1 MEGVILVAIVVLIC
15 AIAVPNLRS
24 ALQRDR
30 QKRSVTAMRSLGAA
44 LESYRA
50 STGGYP
56 ASEGGG
62 AAALASLAPREMSAP
77 PLQDSWHRP
86 FSYIAVAQAGAT
98 LPTTYTLISYGKDGI
113 YQGFQNEITRY
124 FDCDLIFADG
134 QFVQSSEGFCCVVSG
149 TPVETPRGQVLVE
162 QLTLDQEIV
171 GRSGNGVIGPG
182 RVTAI
187 CVRRTNKYLRL
198 SVEGGRLLEL
208 TAEHRV
214 WSSGRWAY
222 AGNLR
227 PGDVLFSV
235 TGPAR
240 LLAVERVGK
249 SAVTYDLT
257 VADNANFFA
266 GGVLVHN
273 KK

>member
-77 PLQDSWHRP
+77 PLQDGWHRP

-124 FDCDLIFADG
+124 FDCDLI
-134 QFVQSSEGFCCVVSG
+134 CCGRPVRAVVRG
-149 TPVETPRGQVLVE
+149 LLLRGQWNA
-162 QLTLDQEIV
+162 
-171 GRSGNGVIGPG
+171 GGNATRAGPG
-182 RVTAI
+182 GA
-187 CVRRTNKYLRL
+187 
-198 SVEGGRLLEL
+198 
-208 TAEHRV
+208 AH
-214 WSSGRWAY
+214 
-222 AGNLR
+222 AG
-227 PGDVLFSV
+227 PGDR
-235 TGPAR
+235 GA
-240 LLAVERVGK
+240 ER
-249 SAVTYDLT
+249 
-257 VADNANFFA
+257 
-266 GGVLVHN
+266 
-273 KK
+273 